1 MKSTQA
7 LIFNI
12 QKFSIHDGPG
22 IRTVVFFKGCPL
34 SCKWCSNPESRS
46 GKIEMLMPLKK
57 GGKPTVCGEY
67 MGIERIMDEIMQD
80 TDFYKE
86 SCGGV
91 TLSGGEVLVQ
101 ADFARSL
108 LQCCKKEN
116 LHTAVETTGYTPLN
130 TLKKI
135 IPFTDLFLFDVKHYD
150 RQKHFE
156 GTGVY
161 NDIILDNL
169 RFVLN
174 AEKKVLVR
182 IPVIP
187 GYNNGLQ
194 DAEAFAVLLKKIG
207 TVDVQLLPFHQ
218 FGQNKYRQLG
228 VPYTCET
235 YAPLH
240 AEDLDSFV
248 AVFKTFSLNAF
259 V

>member
-1 MKSTQA
+1 M
-7 LIFNI
+7 
-12 QKFSIHDGPG
+12 
-22 IRTVVFFKGCPL
+22 
-34 SCKWCSNPESRS
+34 
-46 GKIEMLMPLKK
+46 
-57 GGKPTVCGEY
+57 
-67 MGIERIMDEIMQD
+67 
-80 TDFYKE
+80 
-86 SCGGV
+86 
-91 TLSGGEVLVQ
+91 
-101 ADFARSL
+101 
-108 LQCCKKEN
+108 
-116 LHTAVETTGYTPLN
+116 
-130 TLKKI
+130 
-135 IPFTDLFLFDVKHYD
+135 FLFDVKHYD

-174 AEKKVLVR
+174 AQKKVLVR

-207 TVDVQLLPFHQ
+207 AADVQLLPFHQ